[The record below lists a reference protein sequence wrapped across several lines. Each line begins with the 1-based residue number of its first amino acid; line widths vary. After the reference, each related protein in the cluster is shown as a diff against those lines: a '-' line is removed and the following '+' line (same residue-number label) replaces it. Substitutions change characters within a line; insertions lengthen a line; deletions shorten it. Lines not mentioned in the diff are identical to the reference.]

1 MLVNI
6 QHLTTFGNGTVKVAK
21 MVTYASK
28 NMGYVRNNYS
38 SIKKEYQ
45 NKGLKNSIKSVDK
58 EYHIHYTKSI
68 KSKERKF

>member
-1 MLVNI
+1 MLVIICNMSD
-6 QHLTTFGNGTVKVAK
+6 TT
-21 MVTYASK
+21 
-28 NMGYVRNNYS
+28 S